1 MNVKEI
7 RWLVV
12 VAWCAIPPVAHAY
25 VDPGSAGLL
34 VTSVLAAI
42 AAAGYRLRRH
52 WERVR
57 RWFLKEPPAP
67 AGGKGRAPPPPPPP
81 PGGS

>member
-1 MNVKEI
+1 MNGKGI
-7 RWLVV
+7 RWLV
-12 VAWCAIPPVAHAY
+12 AAAGCATAPAAHAY

-34 VTSVLAAI
+34 VTSVLAAV

-52 WERVR
+52 WKRVR

-67 AGGKGRAPPPPPPP
+67 AGEKDNPPPP